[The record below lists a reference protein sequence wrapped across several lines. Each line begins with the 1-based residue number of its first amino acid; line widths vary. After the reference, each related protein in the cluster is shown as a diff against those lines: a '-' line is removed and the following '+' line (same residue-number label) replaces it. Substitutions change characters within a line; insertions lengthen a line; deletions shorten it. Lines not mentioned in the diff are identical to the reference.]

1 MQRSA
6 KAVWTEAHDMALKRG
21 FGPTEA
27 VKHASQVSLAYA
39 ERFLDAADDDKLER
53 KLWGNGR

>member
-1 MQRSA
+1 MRPA
-6 KAVWTEAHDMALKRG
+6 KEVWNEAHDMALRRG
-21 FGPTEA
+21 FGPTAA

-39 ERFLDAADDDKLER
+39 ERFLDAADDDKAER

>member
-1 MQRSA
+1 MRPA
-6 KAVWTEAHDMALKRG
+6 KEVWTEAHDMALARG

-39 ERFLDAADDDKLER
+39 ERFLDAADDGKADR